1 LFLDKFYI
9 FAIEVRKAM
18 PTGQNGSFAE
28 KTQQSSFL
36 EADFSGKKVKRSIVK
51 EPLLFN
57 CVHLSAFYY
66 FYKILVR

>member
-1 LFLDKFYI
+1 
-9 FAIEVRKAM
+9 M